1 MHFSNSQPLLTILCA
16 SDSSI
21 IAHKPLDSSLHHRA
35 MSSTLGVQWRLL
47 HEKTLSRVARNVDR
61 EPIW

>member
-35 MSSTLGVQWRLL
+35 MSSTLGGAM
-47 HEKTLSRVARNVDR
+47 EVAA
-61 EPIW
+61 